1 MSGGLFD
8 ALQFNTGGYGGT
20 QGGLLDMLRMFQQQQ
35 DVKPSAGFTY
45 GASEFNPID
54 AAGQSQQ
61 QAAAIPQNAQPAQGQ
76 MPAQMPQQPEGPN
89 RLMTGLEG
97 FINNA
102 HTGPIGAILG
112 GIGGA
117 VSGQSASANRNQ
129 TQQLLI
135 QKGLDPGIAK
145 MVTQNPELLK
155 AVLPQI
161 MGTAGQ
167 TDDIRE
173 YKFAKTED
181 PSLTF
186 EKFMARKKSVT
197 GEYGLTPIWGT
208 GPDGKPAYIQPGKSG
223 DARLATLPEGFNIAR
238 DPIKV
243 DAVTHFI
250 LLDPQTRQ
258 PVGQVPKDIAGKEA
272 AEEVGKAR
280 GQAQVNLPNVIANA
294 EQTLSVI
301 DSIKNDPNRERGTG
315 VSSLFNTVPGTRGF
329 DFAQKVEQLKGKTF
343 LEAFQALKGG
353 GAITEIEGKKAE
365 NAIARLNV
373 AQSEGEFVKALDEL
387 RDVVVA
393 GMGRARTRAGQA
405 APVAAPA
412 SDTGWT
418 DLGGGVRIR
427 ERR

>member
-8 ALQFNTGGYGGT
+8 ALQFNAGGYGGS
-20 QGGLLDMLRMFQQQQ
+20 QGGLLDMLKMFQQQQ
-35 DVKPSAGFTY
+35 DVKPSAGFHVA
-45 GASEFNPID
+45 GNELNPID

-61 QAAAIPQNAQPAQGQ
+61 QAAALPPNAQPAQGQ
-76 MPAQMPQQPEGPN
+76 MPAQMPQQQEGPN

-117 VSGQSASANRNQ
+117 VSGQSATTNRNQ

-135 QKGLDPGIAK
+135 QKGMDPGIAK
-145 MVTQNPELLK
+145 LVTSNPELMK
-155 AVLPQI
+155 SVMPQL

-167 TDDIRE
+167 TDDIKE
-173 YKFAKTED
+173 YQFAKKED

-186 EKFMARKKSVT
+186 DRFMAKKRAVS

-223 DARLATLPEGFNIAR
+223 DARLAKLPDGFNIAR

-243 DAVTHFI
+243 DAGTHFI

-258 PVGQVPKDIAGKEA
+258 PVGTIPKNIEGKEA
-272 AEEVGKAR
+272 AEERGKAL

-294 EQTLSVI
+294 EQTVKTI
-301 DSIKNDPNRERGTG
+301 DSVLNDPNRERGTG
-315 VSSLFNTVPGTRGF
+315 VSSLFNTIPGTKGF
-329 DFAQKVEQLKGKTF
+329 DFAQKVEMLKGKTF
-343 LEAFQALKGG
+343 LEAFQSLKGG
-353 GAITEIEGKKAE
+353 GAITDIEGKKAE
-365 NAIARLNV
+365 AAIARLNV
-373 AQSEGEFVKALDEL
+373 AQSEGAFKEALMEL
-387 RDVVVA
+387 REVVTAGMERARARAQSPGAVA
-393 GMGRARTRAGQA
+393 GPSAAAAR
-405 APVAAPA
+405 PDP
-412 SDTGWT
+412 
-418 DLGGGVRIR
+418 LGLR
-427 ERR
+427 

>member
-1 MSGGLFD
+1 MAGGLFD
-8 ALQFNTGGYGGT
+8 SLQFDAGGYGGS
-20 QGGLLDMLRMFQQQQ
+20 QGGLLDMLKMFQQQQ
-35 DVKPSAGFTY
+35 SVQPSAGF
-45 GASEFNPID
+45 PQ
-54 AAGQSQQ
+54 AAP
-61 QAAAIPQNAQPAQGQ
+61 AAAPAAADAAIPPNAQPAQGQ
-76 MPAQMPQQPEGPN
+76 MPQQAPQAEGPN
-89 RLMTGLEG
+89 RFMTGLEG

-117 VSGQSASANRNQ
+117 VTGQSASNTRNQ

-155 AVLPQI
+155 AVLPQ
-161 MGTAGQ
+161 MLGTAGQ
-167 TDDIRE
+167 TDDIKE
-173 YKFAKTED
+173 YQFAKKEN

-186 EKFMARKKSVT
+186 EQHMAKKKSVT

-223 DARLATLPEGFNIAR
+223 DARLAKLPDGFNIAR

-243 DAVTHFI
+243 DAGTHFI

-258 PVGQVPKDIAGKEA
+258 PVGTVKKDIEGKEA
-272 AEEVGKAR
+272 AEERGKAT

-294 EQTLSVI
+294 EQTVRTI
-301 DSIKNDPNRERGTG
+301 DSVLNDPNRERGTG
-315 VSSLFNTVPGTRGF
+315 VSSLFNGIPGTKGF
-329 DFAQKVEQLKGKTF
+329 DFAQKVEMLKGKTF

-373 AQSEGEFVKALDEL
+373 AQSEPAFKEALMEL
-387 RDVVVA
+387 REVVVA
-393 GMGRARTRAGQA
+393 GMGRARARAGQGTAPNAPA
-405 APVAAPA
+405 APQAPKA
-412 SDTGWT
+412 D
-418 DLGGGVRIR
+418 DPLGLR
-427 ERR
+427 